1 MQKWWSVF
9 FGVVLAATFGIW
21 LVAPAAGWWLP
32 PNVASYGGEVDF
44 LFYLILGMTGFF
56 FVLTEV
62 ILVWCM
68 WRYAYEPGR
77 KVLYTHGNHKLEM
90 LWTAV
95 PAALLLF
102 IAFSQVRAWERVKY
116 QSRMPPPDMTVQV
129 TARQWEWR
137 VRYPYDTM
145 RFNYTADTDPT
156 QAQIMQRAARQWAD
170 TAEYDDIQLV
180 NELHT
185 WQGAN
190 VKIYLKTLD
199 ILHSFYLPNLRLK
212 QDALPGKVIPM
223 WFRATAA
230 NTVRLG
236 PNEWLGNK
244 DPQKWPEDHRRIRL
258 LSDEATK
265 REAHTK
271 AEEEAKAKEA
281 ASAKATKEAPAK
293 AKLAKTRD
301 RLAKV
306 KAGEA
311 EKKKTAGE
319 AKTEQAKAK
328 LAEAD
333 KLEAPKDKKEPDEA
347 AKKKIEALRAE
358 GKKLQE
364 EGEKLIAAAEALD
377 AERDK
382 LAKEAEALRGEAGA
396 RAEEAKKAR
405 KAATDLQAEVAKLEA
420 QRKAQPGLAGL
431 EATPDALR
439 GEAARITER
448 SDPGFSWEIACAE
461 LCGARHA
468 YMKGRLYVHPT
479 REDFEA
485 WLAHAFRQQRARK

>member
-1 MQKWWSVF
+1 VQKWWSVF

-137 VRYPYDTM
+137 IRHPYETS

-170 TAEYDDIQLV
+170 AAEYDDIQLV

-230 NTVRLG
+230 NTVRAG
-236 PNEWLGNK
+236 PTEWLGNK
-244 DPQKWPEDHRRIRL
+244 DPQKWPEDQKRVRL
-258 LSDEATK
+258 LNAEALK
-265 REAHTK
+265 REAHKK
-271 AEEEAKAKEA
+271 AEEEVKAKEVA
-281 ASAKATKEAPAK
+281 AAKAVKEAPAK
-293 AKLAKTRD
+293 AKLAKSKEK
-301 RLAKV
+301 LAKA
-306 KAGEA
+306 KASAAETKKAAGE
-311 EKKKTAGE
+311 KKV
-319 AKTEQAKAK
+319 EQAKAK

-333 KLEAPKDKKEPDEA
+333 KLEGKKDKPDEA
-347 AKKKIEALRAE
+347 TTKKIEALRAE
-358 GKKLQE
+358 GQKLQE
-364 EGEKLIAAAEALD
+364 EGEKLIAAAEALE
-377 AERDK
+377 AEGEK
-382 LAKEAEALRGEAGA
+382 LAKEAKALRGEARA
-396 RAEEAKKAR
+396 RAEDVKKAR
-405 KAATDLQAEVAKLEA
+405 QAATALQAEVDKLEA
-420 QRKAQPGLAGL
+420 QRKAQPGLARL
-431 EATPDALR
+431 DATPDALR

-485 WLAHAFRQQRARK
+485 WLAHAYRQQRARK